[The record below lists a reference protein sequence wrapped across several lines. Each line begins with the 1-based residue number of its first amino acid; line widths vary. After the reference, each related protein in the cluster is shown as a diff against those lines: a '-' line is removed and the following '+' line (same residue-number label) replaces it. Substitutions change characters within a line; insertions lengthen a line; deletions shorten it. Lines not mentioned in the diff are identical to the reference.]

1 MADVIKCKDCKY
13 LKRWRTLEQAEK
25 FGQVYECELDVIT
38 CPSPDDYCSKAK
50 VKETSTTITQIRCPY
65 CHAYW
70 KNVSIPK
77 DIWDH
82 GKFICSKCGEYL
94 TRQEEE

>member
-1 MADVIKCKDCKY
+1 MGGIIKCKDCKY
-13 LKRWRTLEQAEK
+13 LEKWRTPERSEQ
-25 FGQVYECELDVIT
+25 FGHLYVCTKLVISG
-38 CPSPDDYCSKAK
+38 PSPDDYCSKAEK
-50 VKETSTTITQIRCPY
+50 KETSDLITQLRCPY
-65 CHAYW
+65 CNTYW

-82 GKFICSKCGEYL
+82 GEFICSNCGEYL